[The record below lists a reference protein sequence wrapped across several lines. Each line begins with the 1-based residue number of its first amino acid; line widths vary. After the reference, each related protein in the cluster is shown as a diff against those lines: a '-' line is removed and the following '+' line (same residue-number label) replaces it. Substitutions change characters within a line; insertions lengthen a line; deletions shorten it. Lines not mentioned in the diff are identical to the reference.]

1 MNLKSLAYRELSEGL
16 TEKELASLI
25 HIPVRTLSKILAD
38 KDPQDPVIWEKFAR
52 YFRMDVEV
60 LRTGD
65 PAHLGTIHGLQ
76 GSGQYSAAG
85 HIRKIPLLS
94 WHDLS
99 RLVAGK
105 LSLDVIGPEAMV
117 EATDVSGERTISLK
131 VQDDSMEPLF
141 SKGEII
147 FVNPEIK
154 WVPGDYVIAPG
165 QDGASHGAL
174 LRQIK
179 SIGAH
184 WMLHPLNRKYE
195 DRPLTKQVEVW
206 GKVVRLRKNL

>member
-1 MNLKSLAYRELSEGL
+1 MNLKSLAYRELSEGM

-38 KDPQDPVIWEKFAR
+38 KDPQDPVIWEKFAQ

-65 PAHLGTIHGLQ
+65 PVHLGTIHGMQ
-76 GSGQYSAAG
+76 GSGHYSAAG
-85 HIRKIPLLS
+85 HIRKIPLLN
-94 WHDLS
+94 WHDLR

-105 LSLDVIGPEAMV
+105 LSLEVIGPEAMV
-117 EATDVSGERTISLK
+117 EATDVSGERTIALK

-147 FVNPEIK
+147 FVNPESK

-195 DRPLTKQVEVW
+195 DLPLTKQEAVW

>member
-1 MNLKSLAYRELSEGL
+1 M

-38 KDPQDPVIWEKFAR
+38 KDPQDPVIWEKFAQ

-65 PAHLGTIHGLQ
+65 PVHLGTIHGLQ
-76 GSGQYSAAG
+76 GRGHYSAAG
-85 HIRKIPLLS
+85 HIRKIPLLN
-94 WHDLS
+94 WHDLR

-117 EATDVSGERTISLK
+117 EATDVSGERTIALK

-147 FVNPEIK
+147 FVNPGSK

-195 DRPLTKQVEVW
+195 DLPLTKQEAVW

>member
-1 MNLKSLAYRELSEGL
+1 MNLKSLAYRELSEGM

-38 KDPQDPVIWEKFAR
+38 KDPQDPVIWEKFAQ

-65 PAHLGTIHGLQ
+65 PLHLGTIHGMQ
-76 GSGQYSAAG
+76 GSGHYSAAG
-85 HIRKIPLLS
+85 HIRKIPLLN
-94 WHDLS
+94 WHDLR

-117 EATDVSGERTISLK
+117 EATDVSGERTIALK

-147 FVNPEIK
+147 FVNPESK

-195 DRPLTKQVEVW
+195 DLPLTKQEAVW